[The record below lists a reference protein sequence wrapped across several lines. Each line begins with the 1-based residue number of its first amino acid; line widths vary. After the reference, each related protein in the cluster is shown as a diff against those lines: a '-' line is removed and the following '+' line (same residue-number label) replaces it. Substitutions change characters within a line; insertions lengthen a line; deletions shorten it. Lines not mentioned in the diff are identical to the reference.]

1 MAIAGS
7 VMMFVFVTL
16 FFLLTSAFMYD
27 AQVRMINIS
36 QAAQA
41 FLRAIPPKP
50 ARHITS
56 IPSVATST
64 PTMIAATTS
73 TETPVPPK
81 QTSELRR
88 GFRLVTADGET
99 KLEPLSDDVKSMG
112 TISIPS
118 FALLALRVS
127 GETITSVSIPLNADR
142 VTAYLSTSKGN
153 VTKIYAIDTNTK
165 KAHVIKTIDGSN
177 GIVYATYG
185 IRGNHLILVDAA
197 TQNIESA
204 ITLDLN

>member
-1 MAIAGS
+1 
-7 VMMFVFVTL
+7 
-16 FFLLTSAFMYD
+16 
-27 AQVRMINIS
+27 
-36 QAAQA
+36 
-41 FLRAIPPKP
+41 
-50 ARHITS
+50 
-56 IPSVATST
+56 
-64 PTMIAATTS
+64 
-73 TETPVPPK
+73 
-81 QTSELRR
+81 
-88 GFRLVTADGET
+88 
-99 KLEPLSDDVKSMG
+99 MG